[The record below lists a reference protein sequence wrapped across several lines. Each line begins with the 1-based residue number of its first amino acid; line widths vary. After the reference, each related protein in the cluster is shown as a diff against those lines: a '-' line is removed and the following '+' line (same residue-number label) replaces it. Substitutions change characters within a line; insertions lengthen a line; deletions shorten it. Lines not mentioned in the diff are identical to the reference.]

1 MTTQAELV
9 TKLNLSKGRVS
20 QLCKLGMPLDSVES
34 AVSWYQQN
42 ISSSRGG
49 GSSGSFQTSND
60 TQTTPITDEDVQ
72 KDTPWGV
79 LARAKKAELVAYSI
93 IVRAV
98 RAQNVRDAKDA
109 TSNWRNLMQARMEAE
124 TAVANWQLQNGTLW
138 RRAEC
143 VEYINEKFTTLKRLL
158 QGLPRAM
165 ASRCNPT
172 DPALAES
179 ALEDGVEQIITA
191 MRGQENESIPTA
203 TN

>member
-1 MTTQAELV
+1 MVTQAEV
-9 TKLNLSKGRVS
+9 VRELNLTKGRVS
-20 QLCKLGMPLDSVES
+20 QLVKAGMPLDSVES
-34 AVSWYQQN
+34 AKSWYAKN
-42 ISSSRGG
+42 ISTNR
-49 GSSGSFQTSND
+49 GSSPNSFSSNPEVQTASV
-60 TQTTPITDEDVQ
+60 TDEDVQ

-124 TAVANWQLQNGTLW
+124 TAVASWQVQNGTLW
-138 RRAEC
+138 RKDEC
-143 VEYINEKFTTLKRLL
+143 LEYIRDKFSNLKRLL
-158 QGLPRAM
+158 QTLPSSM

-179 ALEDGVEQIITA
+179 ALDDGVEQIIST
-191 MRGQENESIPTA
+191 MRGDIK
-203 TN
+203 